1 MNQLL
6 LDSRDTRYVLFEM
19 LAVDKLN
26 LYEKYSGHDRE
37 IYEDTLCLA
46 EKIAARQFYPVNAE
60 GDHAG
65 VRYDRVS
72 GAVTTPQS
80 FKPAYQAMA
89 EAGFIGVSADP
100 AFGGLGMPLAISVAC
115 KEYFCSACGSL
126 TFYALLTGSAAQ
138 LVHSFGTVEQKK
150 LYLPQMLSGAWG
162 GTMCLTEPDA
172 GSEVGNVKT
181 RAIPQENGA
190 YLISG
195 QKIFISG
202 GEHDLTDNII
212 HMVLARIDG
221 DPPGTRGLS
230 LFIVPK
236 YIPAPGGA
244 SGEASGGASGGT
256 SGRTAPKRNDLI
268 CTGIEHKMGI
278 HGLSTGTLSF
288 GENGRCVGYLLGEKR
303 KGMRQM
309 FQMMNEERLFVGL
322 QGLAFASAAYMHAA
336 AYAKNRLQGTRVTE
350 LLNPEAPQTQIIE
363 HPDVKRMLMRMKSY
377 TEGMRMLTYFLGK
390 NLDVAALDKDEA
402 GREAK
407 AMAELLTPLCK
418 AGNTDTAWDITAES
432 IQIHG
437 GYGYCQD
444 YPVEQYARE
453 CKILSIVEGTNG
465 IQSIDLLMRKVLMDK
480 NQYNLTIFKKKVRE
494 TLCMAKDL
502 VDDKYRM
509 PIQDALEKLDDV
521 VAFLNK
527 QLASGNLSAVFGQ
540 ATPFQK
546 ALFML
551 CMGWMHLWNMVVAT
565 SQLNEMT
572 GTAAGHSRHENNKDN
587 SEVIFYRGKILASRF
602 FIGTE
607 FPKYASMALA
617 IVNNESALIEADAP
631 IFPGTLC

>member
-1 MNQLL
+1 MNHLL
-6 LDSRDTRYVLFEM
+6 LDSRDTRYILFEM

-26 LYEKYSGHDRE
+26 LYEKYSGHDRQ
-37 IYEDTLCLA
+37 IYEDTLHLA

-65 VRYDRVS
+65 VSYDRAS
-72 GAVTTPQS
+72 GAVTTPES

-89 EAGFIGVSADP
+89 RAGFIGVSADP
-100 AFGGLGMPLAISVAC
+100 AFGGLGMPLAVSVAC

-138 LVHSFGTVEQKK
+138 LVHSFGTQQQKK

-190 YLISG
+190 YTICG

-202 GEHDLTDNII
+202 GEHDLADNII
-212 HMVLARIDG
+212 HMVLARIEG

-236 YIPAPGGA
+236 YIPA
-244 SGEASGGASGGT
+244 SDGT
-256 SGRTAPKRNDLI
+256 PPKRNDLI

-278 HGLSTGTLSF
+278 HGLSTCTLSF
-288 GENGRCVGYLLGEKR
+288 GENGRCVGYLLGERR

-322 QGLAFASAAYMHAA
+322 QGLAFSSAAYMHAA
-336 AYAKNRLQGTRVTE
+336 AYAKNRLQGARVTE
-350 LLNPEAPQTQIIE
+350 LLNPEATQAPIIE
-363 HPDVKRMLMRMKSY
+363 HPDVKRMLLRMKSY
-377 TEGMRMLTYFLGK
+377 TEGMRMLTYYLGK
-390 NLDVAALDKDEA
+390 NLDVAALDRDEA

-494 TLCMAKDL
+494 TLCMADDL

-527 QLASGNLSAVFGQ
+527 QSSSGNLSTVFGQ

-565 SQLNEMT
+565 SRLNEMT
-572 GTAAGHSRHENNKDN
+572 ETAAGDSRHEKNKDN
-587 SEVIFYRGKILASRF
+587 SEALFYRGKILASRF

-607 FPKYASMALA
+607 FPKYASIAGA
-617 IVNNESALIEADAP
+617 IVNNESALIEADASV
-631 IFPGTLC
+631 FPGTLY

>member
-1 MNQLL
+1 MNQIL

-26 LYEKYSGHDRE
+26 LYEKYSGHDRQ
-37 IYEDTLCLA
+37 IYEDTLHLA
-46 EKIAARQFYPVNAE
+46 EKIAAQQFYPVNAE
-60 GDHAG
+60 GDHVG
-65 VRYDRVS
+65 VSYDRTS
-72 GAVTTPQS
+72 GAVTTPES

-89 EAGFIGVSADP
+89 QAGFIGVSADP
-100 AFGGLGMPLAISVAC
+100 DFGGLGMPLAVSVAC

-138 LVHSFGTVEQKK
+138 LVHSFGTQQQKR

-202 GEHDLTDNII
+202 GEHDLADNII

-236 YIPAPGGA
+236 HIPA
-244 SGEASGGASGGT
+244 SDGT
-256 SGRTAPKRNDLI
+256 PPKRNDLI

-278 HGLSTGTLSF
+278 HGLSTCTLSF
-288 GENGRCVGYLLGEKR
+288 GENGRCAGYLLGDRR

-322 QGLAFASAAYMHAA
+322 QGLAFSSAAYMHAA
-336 AYAKNRLQGTRVTE
+336 AYAKNRLQGARVTE
-350 LLNPEAPQTQIIE
+350 LLNPEAPQAPIIE
-363 HPDVKRMLMRMKSY
+363 HPDVKRMLLRMKSY
-377 TEGMRMLTYFLGK
+377 TEGMRILTYYLGK
-390 NLDVAALDKDEA
+390 NLDVAALNRDEA

-407 AMAELLTPLCK
+407 AMTELLTPLCK

-494 TLCMAKDL
+494 TLCMADDL

-521 VAFLNK
+521 VAHLFK
-527 QLASGNLSAVFGQ
+527 QSASGNLPAVFGQ

-572 GTAAGHSRHENNKDN
+572 ETAAGDSRHEKNKDN
-587 SEVIFYRGKILASRF
+587 SEALFYRGKILASRF

-607 FPKYASMALA
+607 FPKYASIAGA

-631 IFPGTLC
+631 VFPGAL

>member
-6 LDSRDTRYVLFEM
+6 LDSRDARYVLFEM

-26 LYEKYSGHDRE
+26 LYERYSGHDRQ
-37 IYEDTLCLA
+37 IYEDTLHLA

-60 GDHAG
+60 GDRAG
-65 VRYDRVS
+65 VRYDR
-72 GAVTTPQS
+72 ANKTVTTPES

-89 EAGFIGVSADP
+89 RAGFIGVSADP

-138 LVHSFGTVEQKK
+138 LVHSFGTQQQKK
-150 LYLPQMLSGAWG
+150 LYLPEMLSGAWG

-172 GSEVGNVKT
+172 GSDVGNVKT
-181 RAIPQENGA
+181 RAIPQQDGA
-190 YLISG
+190 YLICG

-202 GEHDLTDNII
+202 GEHDLADNII

-236 YIPAPGGA
+236 TIP
-244 SGEASGGASGGT
+244 ASGGT
-256 SGRTAPKRNDLI
+256 PPKRNDLI

-278 HGLSTGTLSF
+278 HGLSTCTLSF
-288 GENGRCVGYLLGEKR
+288 GENDRCVGYLLGEAQ

-322 QGLAFASAAYMHAA
+322 QGLAFASAAYMHAV
-336 AYAKNRLQGTRVTE
+336 AYAKNRIQGTRVTE
-350 LLNPEAPQTQIIE
+350 LTNPEAPQTPIIE
-363 HPDVKRMLMRMKSY
+363 HPDVKRMLLRMKSY
-377 TEGMRMLTYFLGK
+377 TEGMRILTYFLGK
-390 NLDVAALDKDEA
+390 NLDVAALNRDEA

-407 AMAELLTPLCK
+407 AMAELLIPLCK

-494 TLCMAKDL
+494 TLCMADDL

-521 VAFLNK
+521 VAHLFK

-540 ATPFQK
+540 ATPFQQ

-565 SQLNEMT
+565 SRLNEMT
-572 GTAAGHSRHENNKDN
+572 KTAAGYSPHEENKDD
-587 SEVIFYRGKILASRF
+587 SDAIFYRGKILASRF

-607 FPKYASMALA
+607 FPKYASIAKALL
-617 IVNNESALIEADAP
+617 NNESALIEADASV
-631 IFPGTLC
+631 FPGTLC